1 MELGKLIS
9 AESPTF
15 RLDDHF
21 FKFVCFFFLTS
32 ILSFFSEPDQPLQTQ
47 ECVQFTGAMQAK
59 SYPIHL
65 AGHCKIMQIPQSFA
79 RYRYIFCIQY
89 SRVFSSDA
97 IFAFVLRFYVLG
109 CLGILMSN
117 RSHHTS

>member
-15 RLDDHF
+15 RLADHF

-32 ILSFFSEPDQPLQTQ
+32 ILSFFSEPDQPLPTQ
-47 ECVQFTGAMQAK
+47 ERVQITGAMQAK

-65 AGHCKIMQIPQSFA
+65 AGQCKIMQIPKVLQGNG
-79 RYRYIFCIQY
+79 IFSVY
-89 SRVFSSDA
+89 SILGCFPQML
-97 IFAFVLRFYVLG
+97 FLLFVLRFYVLG